1 MEAEGKKSVTNK
13 GWLMN
18 WTGPGSN
25 AQKAA
30 RGGHFSTHAP
40 WGGGEVG
47 KATEDVGEGKCG
59 AQWALFSLWWRRL
72 GRCTWGERRGWVL
85 GRERSLRIKGEVGK
99 GLLME
104 SKRESVTQERAA
116 ESF

>member
-1 MEAEGKKSVTNK
+1 MHRKQLGADTSPP
-13 GWLMN
+13 MH
-18 WTGPGSN
+18 PGVEVRW
-25 AQKAA
+25 AKLQK
-30 RGGHFSTHAP
+30 T
-40 WGGGEVG
+40 W
-47 KATEDVGEGKCG
+47 GEGKCG
-59 AQWALFSLWWRRL
+59 AQWALFSLWWRRP

-85 GRERSLRIKGEVGK
+85 GRERSLRIKGKVGK